1 MREKEKKGM
10 QHKDWGRESPRVRH
24 ICLALDIKNNEN
36 RTDVSYGRGRRLS
49 RGEITNRSVCP
60 LFVLNLFILFERKK
74 CEHHVAAYKTEKK
87 RRNINT
93 ALDGYTMWACCN
105 GDAGDELKKVKP
117 NIVLQHWNLQQDAA
131 TGIHVLPLVI
141 QKGRETHRETVRER
155 ERREREERERPF
167 AVKSHVTEPKWHHSA
182 IIRYNG
188 QQQETAILYL
198 IEK

>member
-87 RRNINT
+87 KKKYKHSFRWLHNMSLLQWRCWRWTLKGKTQYCSSTLKFAARCSNWQT
-93 ALDGYTMWACCN
+93 CLAFGHPEGERDTQR
-105 GDAGDELKKVKP
+105 DSERAGEKREGRK
-117 NIVLQHWNLQQDAA
+117 
-131 TGIHVLPLVI
+131 
-141 QKGRETHRETVRER
+141 RETLCCKESCDR
-155 ERREREERERPF
+155 
-167 AVKSHVTEPKWHHSA
+167 AKVTSQCN
-182 IIRYNG
+182 Y
-188 QQQETAILYL
+188 
-198 IEK
+198 